1 MITNKDASKNVY
13 DIINLLLQTIKP
25 FRDRR
30 FDSLTKQDKK
40 DTKLNS
46 NYMLKIQSY
55 KLKVAAL

>member
-1 MITNKDASKNVY
+1 MITNKDVSKNVY

-30 FDSLTKQDKK
+30 LTGKPNKIKK
-40 DTKLNS
+40 IQNS

-55 KLKVAAL
+55 KLNLHDS